1 MKANFFVAPTPVSR
15 SPGDGFAKAAGA
27 QGRGGRGL
35 KRVELTDGSHGSD
48 GPDKLTTKLDT
59 TTVDTTT
66 LGRIESARE
75 EEGSDDA
82 MIQNDTDGTDGI
94 VAGMDETGEVMM

>member
-27 QGRGGRGL
+27 QGRGGGGR
-35 KRVELTDGSHGSD
+35 KRVELTDGSNGSD
-48 GPDKLTTKLDT
+48 GPDKLTTKL
-59 TTVDTTT
+59 DTTT

-82 MIQNDTDGTDGI
+82 MIQNGTDGTDGI
-94 VAGMDETGEVMM
+94 VAVKDETGEVMM

>member
-15 SPGDGFAKAAGA
+15 SPGDDFAKAAGA
-27 QGRGGRGL
+27 QVRGGRGH
-35 KRVELTDGSHGSD
+35 KRVEPTDGSNGSD
-48 GPDKLTTKLDT
+48 GPNGSGKLTTKL
-59 TTVDTTT
+59 DTTT

-82 MIQNDTDGTDGI
+82 MIQNGTNGTDGI
-94 VAGMDETGEVMM
+94 IAVMDETGEVMM

>member
-27 QGRGGRGL
+27 QGRGGRGH
-35 KRVELTDGSHGSD
+35 KRVELTDGSNGSD
-48 GPDKLTTKLDT
+48 GPDKLTTKL
-59 TTVDTTT
+59 DTTT

>member
-27 QGRGGRGL
+27 QGGRH
-35 KRVELTDGSHGSD
+35 KRVELTDVSDGSD
-48 GPDKLTTKLDT
+48 GPDKLTTTLDT
-59 TTVDTTT
+59 TTLDTTT

-94 VAGMDETGEVMM
+94 VAVMDETGEVMM